1 MRRNGVVRLREIV
14 GLRSRSRKNA
24 KLIAAIHRTGFF
36 DAAYYLANNP
46 DVAANGIDPA
56 LHFAQRGWKE
66 GRKPGPQFDPAQV
79 ELGSFRQNP
88 VSPIT
93 GVIKLLLNVGMPATT
108 RIFVEPALSGFWRLL
123 G

>member
-1 MRRNGVVRLREIV
+1 MRRNGGEAWRDCRVALKIQEGREADRGYSSHGFLRR
-14 GLRSRSRKNA
+14 GLLSRQQS
-24 KLIAAIHRTGFF
+24 G
-36 DAAYYLANNP
+36 
-46 DVAANGIDPA
+46 VAANGIDPA

-88 VSPIT
+88 VSPIA
-93 GVIKLLLNVGMPATT
+93 GVIKPLLNVGMPATT